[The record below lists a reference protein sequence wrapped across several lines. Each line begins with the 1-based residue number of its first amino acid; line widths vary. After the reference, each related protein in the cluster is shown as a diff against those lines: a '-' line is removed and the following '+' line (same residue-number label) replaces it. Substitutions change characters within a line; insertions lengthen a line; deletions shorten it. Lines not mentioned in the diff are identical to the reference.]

1 MTDDSASPGKSSSLP
16 RATSFPRIA
25 SYKGGFLP
33 LAGESNAFATRGQN
47 LPSLFSRRPSTL
59 RSTERRGSIS
69 DSEDDIETFR
79 HGLLMKH
86 DPDAERRM
94 SLGAHALN
102 TPQMRSQRLIGQS
115 NPRYRWEKHFKTDE
129 ELKKYKKPMWVHAL
143 Q

>member
-1 MTDDSASPGKSSSLP
+1 
-16 RATSFPRIA
+16 
-25 SYKGGFLP
+25 
-33 LAGESNAFATRGQN
+33 
-47 LPSLFSRRPSTL
+47 
-59 RSTERRGSIS
+59 
-69 DSEDDIETFR
+69 
-79 HGLLMKH
+79 MKH